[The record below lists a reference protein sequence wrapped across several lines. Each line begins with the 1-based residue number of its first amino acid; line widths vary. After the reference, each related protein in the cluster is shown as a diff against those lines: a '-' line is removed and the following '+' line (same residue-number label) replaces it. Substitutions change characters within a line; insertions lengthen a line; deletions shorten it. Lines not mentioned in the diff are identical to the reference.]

1 MDKQQQLDQLFA
13 SAKQDQA
20 MQSFEQTKDRFIAS
34 LNNPAVNKTKTKQV
48 FTKKWIIMLTTVS
61 ILSISLFLLWNN
73 GKTDNT
79 TSVTKTEE
87 SVQVLSPKT
96 SIPDQQTPAP
106 TINQTPVPKPASFV
120 TAMQKLLTE
129 MPLSSMVSENNR
141 TEIPQETSNHKT
153 SSIKPVDDTPYQF
166 PKLTEEEIAITKKK
180 KKAMLKALAK
190 HDKNSYV
197 FIPSGSFDYNGKTV
211 SVQAYYIGTCEVTNF
226 EYRTFLFDLLIQ
238 GRKEEFLKAKPD
250 QRKWDTYPMY
260 NLKYFQ
266 DNYFSDKKYNDYCV
280 VNISREGAELYCK
293 WLSQEVRSY
302 VGNEK
307 EIKYN
312 DVRLPLRVE
321 WVKAASNE
329 GKQLPYPWNGPYIR
343 NREGMH
349 QGNFIWGKMDSTMEQ
364 SFKMDTTKIHDILA
378 PSKSFWPNALGIYN
392 LSGNAAEMVYEGI
405 DKSEPGTAGGSWR
418 SWPEEVKIYGEDKF
432 KGIVDPKP
440 TIGFRVVSTYL
451 VPSIRK
457 VQYKD

>member
-1 MDKQQQLDQLFA
+1 
-13 SAKQDQA
+13 
-20 MQSFEQTKDRFIAS
+20 
-34 LNNPAVNKTKTKQV
+34 
-48 FTKKWIIMLTTVS
+48 MLTTVS

-87 SVQVLSPKT
+87 SVRVLSPKT

-106 TINQTPVPKPASFV
+106 TINQTPVPKPAPFV

-141 TEIPQETSNHKT
+141 TETPQETSNHKT

-180 KKAMLKALAK
+180 KKAILKALAK

-197 FIPSGSFDYNGKTV
+197 FIPSGSFDYNGKTI

-250 QRKWDTYPMY
+250 QSAWNKEFKDGGKAWEE
-260 NLKYFQ
+260 Q
-266 DNYFSDKKYNDYCV
+266 YFSHPAFNDFPV

-312 DVRLPLRVE
+312 DVRLPIRVE

-329 GKQLPYPWNGPYIR
+329 GKQLPYPWDGQYRR
-343 NREGMH
+343 NSRGSY
-349 QGNFIWGKMDSTMEQ
+349 QANFTHDIVKDQ
-364 SFKMDTTKIHDILA
+364 IDTTGWGEIHYDNADILA
-378 PSKSFWPNALGIYN
+378 PSKSFWPNALGLYN
-392 LSGNAAEMVYEGI
+392 MAGNAAEMVYEGM
-405 DKSEPGTAGGSWR
+405 DRSEPGTAGGSWR
-418 SWPEEVKIYGEDKF
+418 SYGDDIKIYAPDPY
-432 KGIVDPKP
+432 KGVTEAKP